1 MFNFA
6 DFLGVLGLF
15 LLRFGVPLAV
25 TAGIVYLLKR
35 LDKRWEEEAR
45 AVPRAAE
52 IAELPAQRP
61 AVPATTERPVVP
73 ARTPVPAMP
82 FIIPPGRGKV
92 PAAGQVQASAGL
104 AAQVPQ
110 HCWDVKGC
118 GDTAKAQCAAP
129 HNPEMPCWQ
138 ARFGAE
144 GAIPEDCVHC
154 DVFQRYPV
162 M

>member
-1 MFNFA
+1 MFSFT

-25 TAGIVYLLKR
+25 TVGIAYFLKR
-35 LDKRWEEEAR
+35 LDRRWEEEAR
-45 AVPRAAE
+45 AEQRVNQPAE
-52 IAELPAQRP
+52 RIAERP
-61 AVPATTERPVVP
+61 AMPKPAERPATP
-73 ARTPVPAMP
+73 ARTPAPQMP
-82 FIIPPGRGKV
+82 FIIPPASSIR
-92 PAAGQVQASAGL
+92 PQAGMLQKQPGL

-118 GDTAKAQCAAP
+118 SESSKTQCAAP
-129 HNPEMPCWQ
+129 QHPEMPCWQ

-144 GAIPEDCVHC
+144 GQISEDCVHC
-154 DVFQRYPV
+154 DVFQRYPL